1 MQNTSFTDKLRQAAK
16 ALANGSE
23 TEISIPMALLSQ
35 ELDGRKAADN
45 PASYIRT
52 IMSRV
57 PEVKESGS
65 IKVKKVFCDDEESKF
80 FGMEIYK
87 ITLSSERRKT
97 VYSKADLERHK
108 QKAVSKA
115 AERFLALS
123 PNLANY
129 TPEEYATVAKV
140 MQELN
145 GLIKLNFMNED
156 E

>member
-45 PASYIRT
+45 PASYVRT

-57 PEVKESGS
+57 PEVKELGS

-97 VYSKADLERHK
+97 VYSKTDLERHK

>member
-1 MQNTSFTDKLRQAAK
+1 MQDLSLTDKLRKAAK
-16 ALANGSE
+16 ALADGSE
-23 TEISIPMALLSQ
+23 SEVIIPLGLLSQ
-35 ELDGRKAADN
+35 ELAGKKSSEN
-45 PASYIRT
+45 PASYVRT

-57 PEVKESGS
+57 PEVKEFGS
-65 IKVKKVFCDDEESKF
+65 IRVKKTVCDDGESNM
-80 FGMEIYK
+80 FGMEIYR

-97 VYSKADLERHK
+97 VYGKADVERHK
-108 QKAVSKA
+108 RKAVNKA
-115 AERFLALS
+115 AEKFMMLS

-145 GLIKLNFMNED
+145 ALIKLNFINEG

>member
-45 PASYIRT
+45 PASYVRT